1 MNYVI
6 NQINFITG
14 LNQKYILHGFFAAK
28 NAGILFQIK
37 AIINMVEQE
46 SQNYK

>member
-1 MNYVI
+1 VNYVI

-37 AIINMVEQE
+37 VIINMVVLEN
-46 SQNYK
+46 QNYK